1 MTKGID
7 NKHNM
12 SKNRRDLMKKMMN
25 RIKKKKDMEMKTKKG
40 KIKIMEEGR
49 EVEVVIEVVVE
60 AEEVE
65 ECLEEDIM
73 TRRIKQ
79 QRNNKDTSHNEL

>member
-1 MTKGID
+1 
-7 NKHNM
+7 
-12 SKNRRDLMKKMMN
+12 MKKMMN